1 MQLNSRI
8 IFQPSETGSC
18 FAGPFYMARARNANT
33 VLITYSKRQARE
45 LEVESS
51 HWNNTHGRVRDFI
64 VLKETHS
71 IFCSR
76 LVRYA

>member
-8 IFQPSETGSC
+8 IFQPGETGSC
-18 FAGPFYMARARNANT
+18 FAGAFCMAKARKPNT

-51 HWNNTHGRVRDFI
+51 HLNNTHWRVRDFI
-64 VLKETHS
+64 VLKETYS